1 MNTIQPI
8 LFFIIILSLTLYVL
22 HVSSEAFRRWVGR
35 LLRKFHAEPVAAL
48 TRDEVIGK
56 LNEALRQLNCRPQW
70 TREGSHSYAVY
81 QFQTGHFHLRV
92 DETPSVVRLSFFNC
106 FETGLDNIH
115 YVRTLCN
122 QAGLNSSNE
131 RIVYTLDDK
140 EQNINIH
147 ILSQV
152 SVHEPQMADALQH
165 RMQDIFVWQATFVN
179 HFREMVESDEDTY
192 LKDGELGTSQIT
204 HELYLMR
211 EQELLHQEVGNIRET
226 PSEGLT
232 VARWA
237 ELALQS
243 PAFTPVGLTFSD
255 PAIAP
260 LNDKAA
266 IAGYRLADALVGEG
280 RFRREEVTLVLSYY
294 DSRHPEEKQKAV
306 LYLHAQN
313 GDGQTLYY
321 RITSM
326 TVPGGEDIVA
336 GITGTGRS
344 PRVRWMLAAV
354 DLTTDK
360 HRHDEFV
367 YMWKE
372 AQEKLRN
379 GEESSLT
386 DDQKLIARFADVSVA
401 GYLYRGHKLFLN
413 RRYAEAVPFLDV
425 AFRQLHPRY
434 HKLKAAQKEQF
445 MNVCYYI
452 GFCYMQL
459 EDYTRAYYYLDILSG
474 SNRILFA
481 QELVNCLVNAGDL
494 RALNYING
502 LIEQI
507 DLRHD
512 DDDDD
517 DEPDDRYTDFYHFLE
532 RRKAY
537 VLIELS
543 RFDEAKELLQ
553 RMLDEPANSD
563 FAIRE
568 LAYLQNIE
576 EAMPPEAS

>member
-22 HVSSEAFRRWVGR
+22 HVRSEAFRRWVGR

-192 LKDGELGTSQIT
+192 LKDRELGTSQIT

-260 LNDKAA
+260 LHDKAA

-413 RRYAEAVPFLDV
+413 RRYAEAVPFLDA